1 MRLMQA
7 KEKFDEQFAIGNL
20 QSIFDERIAASG
32 TIGKD
37 GIDPGAFQKNIDAE
51 LALIRKRVYADSY
64 RFTSFK
70 QRLISKGAG
79 KAPREIAIAGVRDR
93 VTLRALTNVLM
104 HVFDD
109 AKLPP
114 AHFIVKDLLEFV
126 RPLADDHVFL
136 QLDVQDFY
144 PSLDHQLLL
153 KRIRTRTRYRFLT
166 SLVDSAVKTPTGDG
180 KKANGVGVPQG
191 LSVSNILSS
200 IYMMQIDENAHDRF
214 QYYRYVDDIL
224 VVCKASDAK
233 RHFRWLKGRLS
244 KAQLTCHPLEEG
256 SKSKIVPLST
266 GVDYLGYHITPKL
279 VSVRKSS
286 YRRMM
291 TTIMSLMTSAKYRAN
306 HKRLLAKLNL
316 KITGCIL
323 NDKRYGWM
331 FFFSMTQDV
340 KQLKRL
346 DRFAARLWRKLGMAG
361 QGKPKTFVKAYHEIR
376 FNMAKSKYIPRF
388 DDYSLEKKMQLIAD
402 LQGVELDSIK
412 DWTEEKINKMFWRL
426 VRREVSELE
435 KDLTPVS

>member
-1 MRLMQA
+1 MMQA
-7 KEKFDEQFAIGNL
+7 KKMFDEQFVAANL
-20 QSIFDERIAASG
+20 RSIFNERISNSG

-51 LALIRKRVYADSY
+51 LELIRKRVYSESY
-64 RFTSFK
+64 RFTTFK

-93 VTLRALTNVLM
+93 VTLRAVTNVLM
-104 HVFDD
+104 HIFDD
-109 AKLPP
+109 AKLAP
-114 AHFIVKDLLEFV
+114 AHFIIKDLLDFV
-126 RPLADDHVFL
+126 RPLNDDYVFL

-153 KRIRTRTRYRFLT
+153 QRIKARTRYAPFT
-166 SLVDSAVKTPTGDG
+166 SIVRAAVRTGTGDVKTT
-180 KKANGVGVPQG
+180 NEVGVPQG

-200 IYMMQIDENAHDRF
+200 IYMMRIDESARARF
-214 QYYRYVDDIL
+214 HYYRYVDDIL
-224 VVCKASDAK
+224 VVCKASEAS
-233 RHFRWLKGRLS
+233 RHFKWLNGRLLKS
-244 KAQLTCHPLEEG
+244 NLKCHPLVEG
-256 SKSKIVPLST
+256 SKSKIVPLSR
-266 GVDYLGYHITPKL
+266 GVDYLGYHITPQL

-291 TTIMSLMTSAKYRAN
+291 TTIMSLMTSAKYNAN
-306 HKRLLAKLNL
+306 QKRLLVKLNL

-340 KQLKRL
+340 RQLKRL
-346 DRFAARLWRKLGMAG
+346 DGFVWRLWKRLNMPG
-361 QGKPKTFVKAYHEIR
+361 QGRPKTFVKAYHEIR

-388 DDYSLEKKMQLIAD
+388 DDYSLDKKMQLIAD
-402 LQGVELDSIK
+402 LQGLDLENIRN
-412 DWTEEKINKMFWRL
+412 WTEEKINNTFRRL

>member
-1 MRLMQA
+1 
-7 KEKFDEQFAIGNL
+7 
-20 QSIFDERIAASG
+20 
-32 TIGKD
+32 
-37 GIDPGAFQKNIDAE
+37 
-51 LALIRKRVYADSY
+51 
-64 RFTSFK
+64 
-70 QRLISKGAG
+70 
-79 KAPREIAIAGVRDR
+79 
-93 VTLRALTNVLM
+93 
-104 HVFDD
+104 
-109 AKLPP
+109 
-114 AHFIVKDLLEFV
+114 V
-126 RPLADDHVFL
+126 RPLNDDYVFV

-153 KRIRTRTRYRFLT
+153 KRIRARTRYRPLT
-166 SLVDSAVKTPTGDG
+166 SVVDAAVKTSTGDN
-180 KKANGVGVPQG
+180 KMTNDVGVPQG

-200 IYMMQIDENAHDRF
+200 IYMMQIDETARARF
-214 QYYRYVDDIL
+214 HYYRYVDDIL

-233 RHFRWLKGRLS
+233 RHFRWLNGRLLKS
-244 KAQLTCHPLEEG
+244 KLKCHPLVEG
-256 SKSKIVPLST
+256 SKSKIVPLSM
-266 GVDYLGYHITPKL
+266 GVDYLGYHVTPNL

-346 DRFAARLWRKLGMAG
+346 DGFVGRLWKKLNLPG
-361 QGKPKTFVKAYHEIR
+361 QGRPKTFVKAYHEIR

-402 LQGVELDSIK
+402 LQGVELESVK
-412 DWTEEKINKMFWRL
+412 DWSEERINKTFWRL

>member
-1 MRLMQA
+1 MPA
-7 KEKFDEQFAIGNL
+7 KEKFDEQFAVENL
-20 QSIFDERIAASG
+20 RSLFDERIAASG

-37 GIDPGAFQKNIDAE
+37 GVDPAAFQKNIDAE
-51 LALIRKRVYADSY
+51 LALIRRRIYSESY
-64 RFTSFK
+64 RFTPFK

-79 KAPREIAIAGVRDR
+79 KAPREIAIASVRDR
-93 VTLRALTNVLM
+93 VTLRAVTNVLM
-104 HVFDD
+104 DVFHD
-109 AKLPP
+109 AKLAP
-114 AHFIVKDLLEFV
+114 AHFIIKDLLDFV
-126 RPLADDHVFL
+126 RPLGDEYVFL
-136 QLDVQDFY
+136 QLDIRDFY

-153 KRIRTRTRYRFLT
+153 KRIRTRTRYKYFT
-166 SLVDSAVKTPTGDG
+166 TLVGAAVKTPTGDG
-180 KKANGVGVPQG
+180 KKTNDVGVPQG

-200 IYMMQIDENAHDRF
+200 IYMMQIDESACARF
-214 QYYRYVDDIL
+214 HYYRYVDDIL
-224 VVCKASDAK
+224 VICKASDAK

-244 KAQLTCHPLEEG
+244 KIHLTCHPLVEG
-256 SKSKIVPLST
+256 SKSKIVPLSS

-323 NDKRYGWM
+323 NEKRYGWM

-346 DRFAARLWRKLGMAG
+346 DRFVSRLWKKVGM

-376 FNMAKSKYIPRF
+376 FNMAKSKYVPRF

-402 LQGVELDSIK
+402 LQGVDLENIR
-412 DWTEEKINKMFWRL
+412 DWTEEKVNKTFWRL

>member
-1 MRLMQA
+1 MQA
-7 KEKFDEQFAIGNL
+7 KEKFDKQFAIENL
-20 QSIFDERIAASG
+20 RSIFDERIAASG
-32 TIGKD
+32 TVGKD
-37 GIDPGAFQKNIDAE
+37 GIDPGAFQKNIDTE
-51 LALIRKRVYADSY
+51 LALIRKRVYAQSY
-64 RFTSFK
+64 RFTHFK

-79 KAPREIAIAGVRDR
+79 KPPREIAIAGVRDR
-93 VTLRALTNVLM
+93 VTLRAVTNVLM
-104 HVFDD
+104 DVFHD
-109 AKLPP
+109 AKLSP
-114 AHFIVKDLLEFV
+114 AHFIIKDLLDFV
-126 RPLADDHVFL
+126 RPLGDEYVFL

-153 KRIRTRTRYRFLT
+153 KRIRTRTRYKYFT
-166 SLVDSAVKTPTGDG
+166 SLVDAAVKTPTGDG
-180 KKANGVGVPQG
+180 KTANDVGVPQG

-200 IYMMQIDENAHDRF
+200 IYMMQIDETARARF
-214 QYYRYVDDIL
+214 HYYRYVDDIL
-224 VVCKASDAK
+224 VICKASDAT

-244 KAQLTCHPLEEG
+244 KAHLTCHPLVEG
-256 SKSKIVPLST
+256 SKSKIVPLSI
-266 GVDYLGYHITPKL
+266 GIDYLGYHITPKL

-291 TTIMSLMTSAKYRAN
+291 TTIMSLITSAKYRAN
-306 HKRLLAKLNL
+306 HKRLLAKINL
-316 KITGCIL
+316 KITGCVL

-346 DRFAARLWRKLGMAG
+346 DRFVSRLWRKLGLTG

-376 FNMAKSKYIPRF
+376 FNIAKSKYIPRF
-388 DDYSLEKKMQLIAD
+388 DDYSLEKKMQLISD
-402 LQGVELDSIK
+402 LQGLDLESIR
-412 DWTEEKINKMFWRL
+412 DWTEEKINKTFWRL

>member
-1 MRLMQA
+1 MQA
-7 KEKFDEQFAIGNL
+7 KQKFDEQFTVENL
-20 QSIFDERIAASG
+20 RSIFDERIAASG

-37 GIDPGAFQKNIDAE
+37 GIDPAAFQKNIDAE
-51 LALIRKRVYADSY
+51 LALIRKRVYAEAY
-64 RFTSFK
+64 RFTHFK

-93 VTLRALTNVLM
+93 VTLRAVTNVLM
-104 HVFDD
+104 DVFDD
-109 AKLPP
+109 AKLAP
-114 AHFIVKDLLEFV
+114 AHFIVKDILDFV
-126 RPLADDHVFL
+126 RPLSDEYVFL

-153 KRIRTRTRYRFLT
+153 TRLRRRTRYKYFA
-166 SLVDSAVKTPTGDG
+166 SLVAAAVRTPTGDG
-180 KKANGVGVPQG
+180 KKTNDVGVPQG

-200 IYMMQIDENAHDRF
+200 IYMMQIDDSARARF
-214 QYYRYVDDIL
+214 HYYRYVDDIL
-224 VVCKASDAK
+224 VICKSTDAK
-233 RHFRWLKGRLS
+233 RHFRWLKGQLA
-244 KAQLTCHPLEEG
+244 KAHLTCHPLVEG

-266 GVDYLGYHITPKL
+266 GIDYLGYHITPKL
-279 VSVRKSS
+279 VSVRRSS

-291 TTIMSLMTSAKYRAN
+291 TTIMSLMTSAKYRAS

-331 FFFSMTQDV
+331 FFFSMTKDV

-346 DRFAARLWRKLGMAG
+346 DRFVSRLWKKLDLAG

-376 FNMAKSKYIPRF
+376 YNLAKSKYIPRF

-402 LQGVELDSIK
+402 LQGVELESIK
-412 DWTEEKINKMFWRL
+412 DWTEEKINKTFWRL

-435 KDLTPVS
+435 KDLAPVS